1 MADLFEPLVSFNASI
16 AAIIIYMKRKTKLIS
31 AKKFTLK
38 KKKLKKWKQENRSL
52 HLSTLEEKTVT
63 VAEVEEGY

>member
-31 AKKFTLK
+31 AKKFTLQ
-38 KKKLKKWKQENRSL
+38 KKLKKWKQENRSL

>member
-31 AKKFTLK
+31 AKKFTLQK
-38 KKKLKKWKQENRSL
+38 KI
-52 HLSTLEEKTVT
+52 EKMKTRKSVFT
-63 VAEVEEGY
+63 SEYFGREDGDSGGG

>member
-31 AKKFTLK
+31 AKKSTLQ
-38 KKKLKKWKQENRSL
+38 KKLKKWKQENRSL
-52 HLSTLEEKTVT
+52 HLSTLKEKTVT

>member
-31 AKKFTLK
+31 AKKFTLQK
-38 KKKLKKWKQENRSL
+38 KIEKMKTRNRSL

-63 VAEVEEGY
+63 VAEVEDGY